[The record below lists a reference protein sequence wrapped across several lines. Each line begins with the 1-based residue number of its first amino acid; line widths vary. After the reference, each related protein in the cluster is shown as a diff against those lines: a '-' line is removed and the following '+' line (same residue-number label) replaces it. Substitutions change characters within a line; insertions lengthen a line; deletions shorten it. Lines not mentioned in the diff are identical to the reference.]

1 MIRLIIGFIMYT
13 LFINIPTRFSLK
25 IIGTVLYCIHL
36 INELAINYLQH
47 KVDNM

>member
-13 LFINIPTRFSLK
+13 LFINVSNSFSLK
-25 IIGTVLYCIHL
+25 IIGTVIYCIHL

-47 KVDNM
+47 KLDNM